1 MFYDII
7 TPMGCKIISDKK
19 VRIAISGKSGCGN
32 TTVCRIL
39 SERLSVKMI
48 NFTFRTLAE
57 ETGLS
62 LASIIEK
69 AKTDDSYDIAVDTRQ
84 VEMARQDSCVL
95 GSRLAIWMLKEAD
108 LKVYLFASEQERA
121 LRIFHR
127 EGGNLQEIMDFTAMR
142 DYQDSFRYKK
152 LYSIDNNDYGFADL
166 IIDTSLY
173 TPEQISE
180 MIIEKLTEKNLVVS
194 V

>member
-1 MFYDII
+1 
-7 TPMGCKIISDKK
+7 MGCKIISDKK